1 MNRVYVLTTGLTE
14 QLNRDLISNLNEED
28 QKLMIDLDFKL
39 SVDLVNESNNITSV
53 IICNQIN
60 IEKMKSFLSKNNV
73 EFTIEDATDIFTS
86 DKNID
91 DLIEEDIVEKMC
103 KDVESD
109 K

>member
-14 QLNRDLISNLNEED
+14 QLNRDLINNLNEED

>member
-103 KDVESD
+103 KDLESE

>member
-91 DLIEEDIVEKMC
+91 DLIEEHIVEKMC

>member
-103 KDVESD
+103 KDVESE

>member
-73 EFTIEDATDIFTS
+73 EFTIEDATEIFTS

-103 KDVESD
+103 KDVESE